1 MQAYRQSLQYLEFGG
16 PTLFSALLGQAIE
29 ECRELQKQTNQY
41 MIVFILTDGEI
52 HDKNQV
58 IDQIIECCNLP
69 ISLIIVGVGNGP
81 FDIMNEL
88 DDDDCQLVDS
98 KGRKTYRDLVQF
110 VEFKNFKNNGI
121 ELAR

>member
-1 MQAYRQSLQYLEFGG
+1 
-16 PTLFSALLGQAIE
+16 
-29 ECRELQKQTNQY
+29 